1 MQKDYLELVKKLD
14 SKINDVEKLI
24 QLLLINN
31 LIDDVEDTIDISKKC
46 IDERVN
52 EEILKNGL
60 EFEGF
65 NKINDIEV
73 ITLNI
78 PEGSKITIKTVKQVQ
93 IIVNKVYPDAE
104 PLFMYSRMNG
114 MQRKSFLQNN
124 ISFGIKGVK

>member
-65 NKINDIEV
+65 NKINM
-73 ITLNI
+73 
-78 PEGSKITIKTVKQVQ
+78 PYKKQSSFCV
-93 IIVNKVYPDAE
+93 AE
-104 PLFMYSRMNG
+104 AAF
-114 MQRKSFLQNN
+114 
-124 ISFGIKGVK
+124 VV

>member
-52 EEILKNGL
+52 EEILKNGRR
-60 EFEGF
+60 
-65 NKINDIEV
+65 
-73 ITLNI
+73 NI
-78 PEGSKITIKTVKQVQ
+78 KSGGKPPKECR
-93 IIVNKVYPDAE
+93 NR
-104 PLFMYSRMNG
+104 LFMVY
-114 MQRKSFLQNN
+114 
-124 ISFGIKGVK
+124 

>member
-52 EEILKNGL
+52 KEILKNGL

-104 PLFMYSRMNG
+104 PLFMYS
-114 MQRKSFLQNN
+114 
-124 ISFGIKGVK
+124 